1 MSDKKKKLKIAIGLG
16 ATCSGCDIA
25 ILDLNEKILDLT
37 GIADI
42 VFWPTAMDFK
52 KDDVEALKDG
62 EIDVTIFHGAIRTK
76 EHERMAKLLRQKS
89 KAVVAFGSCSCFGG
103 IPSLANLSTKENIFN
118 TAYVDNPTTENP
130 KRVLPDENT
139 VSGFLD
145 KCGALE
151 GADYFLP
158 GCPPSVELIAELV
171 KVAANFHAKGELPPK
186 GAVIAGEKTLCDVCT
201 REKPKKIVIEKF
213 NRPHEVSLDEKKCF
227 LVQGVLCLGP
237 ATRSGCG
244 ERCLKGNMPCR
255 GCMGPTGNVRDHGA
269 KALSSIAS
277 LVQLER
283 EGSLS
288 DSEITSAADK
298 LADPAGSFY
307 RFTTGVS
314 PIGRMARKK
323 TI

>member
-1 MSDKKKKLKIAIGLG
+1 MSGKLKMAIGLG

-25 ILDLNEKILDLT
+25 ILDLNEKIMDLV

-42 VFWPTAMDFK
+42 VFWPTALDFK
-52 KDDVEALKDG
+52 REDVEALKDG

-76 EHERMAKLLRQKS
+76 EHEHMAQLLRKKS

-103 IPSLANLSTKENIFN
+103 IPSLANLSTKERIFS
-118 TAYVDNPTTENP
+118 TAYLETPTTLNP
-130 KRVLPDENT
+130 KGVLPDESI
-139 VSGFLD
+139 VSEFLE

-151 GADYFLP
+151 EADYFLP

-171 KVAANFHAKGELPPK
+171 KVAAAFHSTGVLPPK
-186 GAVIAGEKTLCDVCT
+186 GAVIAGEKTLCDTCQ

-213 NRPHEVSLDEKKCF
+213 NRPHEVSLDANGCF
-227 LVQGVLCLGP
+227 LTQGVLCMGP

-269 KALSSIAS
+269 KALSAIAS

-283 EGSLS
+283 EGSMS
-288 DSEITSAADK
+288 DSEITSAAEK

-307 RFTTGVS
+307 RFTLGKS
-314 PIGRMARKK
+314 PIGRMARRKRL
-323 TI
+323 